1 MVWQGI
7 HIRDILQRVQVKP
20 SAQFVI
26 VHAYGGYTTNLSL
39 DALDD
44 DDVLLAHSANGE
56 PLTRDHGY
64 PMRLV
69 VPKFYAWKS
78 AKWISGLEFANHDR
92 PGFWE
97 RNGYHNHGDPWAE
110 ERYS

>member
-1 MVWQGI
+1 MLMAAI
-7 HIRDILQRVQVKP
+7 PPTSP
-20 SAQFVI
+20 STPS
-26 VHAYGGYTTNLSL
+26 TT
-39 DALDD
+39 

-69 VPKFYAWKS
+69 VPKLYAWKS